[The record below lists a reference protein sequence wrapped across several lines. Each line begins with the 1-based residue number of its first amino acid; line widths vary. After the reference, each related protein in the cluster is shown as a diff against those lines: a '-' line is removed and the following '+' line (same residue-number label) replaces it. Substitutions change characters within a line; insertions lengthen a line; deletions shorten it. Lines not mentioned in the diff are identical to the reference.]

1 MIDIVAESRE
11 RGGSMNKDALQKLI
25 DELDNTVVPLKE
37 SDENYD
43 AVLEHIGDA
52 RIVMIGEASH
62 GTHEF
67 YQARIKISQ
76 RLIKEHGFMAVAIE
90 GDWPDAHR
98 VHRYLQGEGNAEL
111 CEQALDNFQRFPSW
125 MWRNTTLPPFL
136 SWLRKYNDNLP
147 AAQKI
152 GFFGL
157 DLYSLNASIQAVI
170 DFLSKIDPE
179 AAQRAKQRYS
189 CFDHLHQ
196 DPQIYGYLIHSGIK
210 KACIH
215 EAVAQ
220 LVELQHRAFEYL
232 HRDGIAVEDEYF
244 FATQNAR
251 LVKNAENYYRSMLE
265 GRVSTWNIRDQHM
278 AETLNVLAAHLETRF
293 KQPAKIIIWAHNSHI
308 GDSRA
313 TEMGERNE
321 FNLGQLVREQYD
333 THSYSLGFSTYE
345 GTVMAASDWGMPG
358 EKKQVRPG
366 LQGSFEDLFH
376 HLKHKNFFLNLSDNK
391 KLETYLDIP
400 RLQRAIGVVYLPD
413 TERYSHYFFT
423 QLPYQF
429 DGLIHF
435 DSTHALQPLSQE
447 QLISHE

>member
-1 MIDIVAESRE
+1 
-11 RGGSMNKDALQKLI
+11 MNRDALQKLI
-25 DELDNTVVPLKE
+25 DALDDSVIPLE
-37 SDENYD
+37 AQNENYD
-43 AVLEHIGDA
+43 AVLEQIGDA
-52 RIVMIGEASH
+52 RFVMIGEASH

-67 YQARIKISQ
+67 YQTRIKISQ

-98 VHRYLQGEGNAEL
+98 VHRYLQGEGSVTSSER
-111 CEQALDNFQRFPSW
+111 ALDNFQRFPVW

-136 SWLRKYNDNLP
+136 SWLRQYNDNLP

-152 GFFGL
+152 GFYGL
-157 DLYSLNASIQAVI
+157 DLYSLNASMQAVI
-170 DFLSKIDPE
+170 DFLNRIDPE
-179 AAQRAKQRYS
+179 AAQRAKQRYA
-189 CFDHLHQ
+189 CFDHLNQ
-196 DPQIYGYLIHSGIK
+196 DPQMYGYLINAGIK
-210 KACIH
+210 KACIR

-232 HRDGIAVEDEYF
+232 HHDGIVVEDAYF

-278 AETLNVLAAHLETRF
+278 AETLNVLADHLETRF
-293 KQPAKIIIWAHNSHI
+293 KKPAKIIIWAHNSHV

-313 TEMGERNE
+313 TEMGERQE

-345 GTVMAASDWGMPG
+345 GTVMAASDWGQPG
-358 EKKQVRPG
+358 EEKQVQPG
-366 LQGSFEDLFH
+366 LPGSYEELFH
-376 HLKHKNFFLNLSDNK
+376 HLKYKNFFLNLLDNK
-391 KLETYLDIP
+391 KLEHYLNIP
-400 RLQRAIGVVYLPD
+400 RLQRAIGVVYLPKS
-413 TERYSHYFFT
+413 ERYSHYFFT
-423 QLPYQF
+423 HLPYQF

-435 DSTHALQPLSQE
+435 DKTRALHLLS
-447 QLISHE
+447 

>member
-1 MIDIVAESRE
+1 
-11 RGGSMNKDALQKLI
+11 MNRDALQMLI
-25 DELDNTVVPLKE
+25 DTLDNSVLPLE
-37 SDENYD
+37 AQNENYD
-43 AVLEHIGDA
+43 AVLEQLGNA
-52 RIVMIGEASH
+52 RFVMIGEATH

-76 RLIKEHGFMAVAIE
+76 RLIEEHGFMAVAIE

-98 VHRYLQGEGNAEL
+98 VHRYLQGEGSVTSS
-111 CEQALDNFQRFPSW
+111 EQALDNFQRFPVW

-136 SWLRKYNDNLP
+136 SWLRQYNDQLA

-152 GFFGL
+152 GFYGL
-157 DLYSLNASIQAVI
+157 DLYSLNSSMHAVI
-170 DFLSKIDPE
+170 DFLNKIDPD
-179 AAQRAKQRYS
+179 AAQRAKQRYA
-189 CFDHLHQ
+189 CFDHVNQ
-196 DPQIYGYLIHSGIK
+196 DPQMYGYLIHAGIK

-232 HRDGIAVEDEYF
+232 HRDGIAVEDAYF

-251 LVKNAENYYRSMLE
+251 LVKNAETYYRSMLE

-278 AETLNVLAAHLETRF
+278 AETLNVLADHLEARF
-293 KQPAKIIIWAHNSHI
+293 KKPAKIIIWAHNSHV

-313 TEMGERNE
+313 TEMGERKE

-345 GTVMAASDWGMPG
+345 GTVMAASDWGLPG
-358 EKKQVRPG
+358 EKKQVQPG
-366 LQGSFEDLFH
+366 LPGSYEELFH
-376 HLKHKNFFLNLSDNK
+376 HLQYKNFFLNLLDNE
-391 KLETYLDIP
+391 KLEHYLNIP
-400 RLQRAIGVVYLPD
+400 RLQRAIGVVYLPKS
-413 TERYSHYFFT
+413 ERYSHYFFT

-435 DSTHALQPLSQE
+435 DKTSALHPLSQE
-447 QLISHE
+447 QSMTQ